1 MGTSKND
8 YPDDLVRGLMTRPD
22 ASEALLDDPAE
33 GETNGQ
39 SRGGKRKSPRRG
51 RPPKEKRKGRN
62 LKLSESVFE
71 RLQLE
76 AIKKKWSVSDVAQ
89 FILDGALPKHAI
101 KTED

>member
-1 MGTSKND
+1 
-8 YPDDLVRGLMTRPD
+8 MTRPD
-22 ASEALLDDPAE
+22 ASEGGQLDDPAD

-39 SRGGKRKSPRRG
+39 SRGGKRKSSPRRG